1 VETIIE
7 TACAE
12 LEDPLIQTEYFQ
24 IVNPATLQPMSS
36 ISGPALAL
44 VAARV
49 GGVRLIDNQPLSTD
63 PTSSR
68 PPVAAGSNTRS
79 D

>member
-1 VETIIE
+1 MPTVI
-7 TACAE
+7 AAAHAE
-12 LEDPLIQTEYFQ
+12 LEDLLIETEYFQ
-24 IVNPATLQPMSS
+24 IVDPATFEPVDT

-49 GGVRLIDNQPLSTD
+49 GQVRLIDNQMLSTD